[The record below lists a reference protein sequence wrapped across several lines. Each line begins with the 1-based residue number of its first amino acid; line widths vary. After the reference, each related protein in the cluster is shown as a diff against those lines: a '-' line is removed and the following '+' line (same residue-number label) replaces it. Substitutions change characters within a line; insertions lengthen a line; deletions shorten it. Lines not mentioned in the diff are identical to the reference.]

1 MMNPNYIKWKGGGG
15 VLLVI
20 QLSSLLFLSESCAV
34 DYGEVGSW
42 GRGGGSF
49 IFPLPIARFSEV

>member
-1 MMNPNYIKWKGGGG
+1 MMNPNYLKWKGGGG

-20 QLSSLLFLSESCAV
+20 QLSSLLFLSESFTV

-42 GRGGGSF
+42 GGGGVVIHFS
-49 IFPLPIARFSEV
+49 IACSSPF